1 MNRLLRGMGGAAAAI
16 SIAGCA
22 QSNGSASADS
32 ARGGGDSA
40 RLMVST
46 GVAADTITP
55 AATSKVDTAPPIGTV
70 GGQPKESGSIPS
82 AGHASSAKGGGGA
95 RVTGGPQRPPV
106 KPRSSGCGGTFVNV
120 TVKASALGS
129 SNDAAA
135 LRAISSDLLAP
146 VRNAVGATS
155 VSPAIRAFRV
165 AINDPSA
172 TQRVVAQ
179 LRASPRVETVEL
191 DECAV
196 MIRR

>member
-1 MNRLLRGMGGAAAAI
+1 
-16 SIAGCA
+16 
-22 QSNGSASADS
+22 
-32 ARGGGDSA
+32 
-40 RLMVST
+40 MVST
-46 GVAADTITP
+46 GVAADTIIP

-82 AGHASSAKGGGGA
+82 AGHASSAKGGA

-172 TQRVVAQ
+172 TQRVMAQ

>member
-1 MNRLLRGMGGAAAAI
+1 MGGAAAAI
-16 SIAGCA
+16 SIAACA
-22 QSNGSASADS
+22 RSNGSASADS
-32 ARGGGDSA
+32 AKADSA
-40 RLMVST
+40 RLVVST
-46 GVAADTITP
+46 GVAADTIIP
-55 AATSKVDTAPPIGTV
+55 AATSKVDTAPPIGVV
-70 GGQPKESGSIPS
+70 GGRTKESGSIPS
-82 AGHASSAKGGGGA
+82 AGHASSAKGGA

-146 VRNAVGATS
+146 VRSAVGATS

-172 TQRVVAQ
+172 AQRVMAQ
-179 LRASPRVETVEL
+179 LRSSPKVETVEL
-191 DECAV
+191 DDCAV